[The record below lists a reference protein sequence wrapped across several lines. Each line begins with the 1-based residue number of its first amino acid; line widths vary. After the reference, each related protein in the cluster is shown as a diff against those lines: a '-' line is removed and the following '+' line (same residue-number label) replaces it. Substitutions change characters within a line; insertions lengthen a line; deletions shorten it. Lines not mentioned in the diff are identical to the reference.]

1 MAFNLFLQNL
11 VTAISNDQP
20 LDSKKIKDSLGK
32 LWHLIP
38 FTLLIVFLVLLILYS
53 LYGTFRKATTFNV
66 SAITEEV
73 SIETHKE
80 PMSPWPVKDIQ
91 LSKSCPD
98 EPADLKMEKFTGT
111 IKLRA
116 ETVVTLTRIAEGD
129 LSVKLLGK
137 NQQPTGEL
145 FDLEDESVGLLSD
158 CAFFKIDNIDA
169 RSKQGE
175 TIVLPVTGDITAGR
189 DIRFLTNY
197 KTPVLLSGNV
207 TILDKT
213 LLVNENYSVGPFELE
228 LGDTFVIK
236 KPEVVSRGFVRV
248 NAEPAINL
256 VFRAKG
262 ERALIKRYQS
272 ESFEL
277 VNSIWSKLYQDKA
290 LSIAWVLVVL
300 LLGAIRIHL
309 RIMSK
314 G

>member
-1 MAFNLFLQNL
+1 MAFNLLLQNL
-11 VTAISNDQP
+11 VTAVSNDQP
-20 LDSKKIKDSLGK
+20 LDAKKIKESLGMRR
-32 LWHLIP
+32 HQVA
-38 FTLLIVFLVLLILYS
+38 FFLLISSLILLIAYS
-53 LYGTFRKATTFNV
+53 MYGTFRKATTFNV

-73 SIETHKE
+73 RVETHKE
-80 PMSPWPVKDIQ
+80 PMSPWPVKNIR
-91 LSKSCPD
+91 LSKTCPD
-98 EPADLKMEKFTGT
+98 EPADLKMEEFTGT

-116 ETVVTLTRIAEGD
+116 DTMITLTRIAEGD

-137 NQQPTGEL
+137 NEQPTGEL
-145 FDLEDESVGLLSD
+145 LDLEDESVGLLSD
-158 CAFFKIDNIDA
+158 CAFFNIGNIDE

-207 TILDKT
+207 TILDRT
-213 LLVNENYSVGPFELE
+213 LLIGENYSVGPFELE

-309 RIMSK
+309 RIMSN

>member
-1 MAFNLFLQNL
+1 MAFNLLLQNL
-11 VTAISNDQP
+11 VTAISNDHP
-20 LDSKKIKDSLGK
+20 LDSEKIKQSLGV
-32 LWHLIP
+32 LRHRIVFVSLISSLL
-38 FTLLIVFLVLLILYS
+38 LLIVGSV
-53 LYGTFRKATTFNV
+53 YGTFRKATTFNV

-73 SIETHKE
+73 RIETHKD
-80 PMSPWPVKDIQ
+80 PMSPWPVKNIR
-91 LSKSCPD
+91 LSKTCPD
-98 EPADLKMEKFTGT
+98 EPADLRMEKFTGT

-116 ETVVTLTRIAEGD
+116 DTVVTLTRIAEGD

-137 NQQPTGEL
+137 NEQPTGEL

-158 CAFFKIDNIDA
+158 CAFFKIDNIDV

-175 TIVLPVTGDITAGR
+175 TIVLPVTGDITTGR
-189 DIRFLTNY
+189 DIRFLTDH

-207 TILDKT
+207 TILDRT
-213 LLVNENYSVGPFELE
+213 LLVNENYIVGPFELE
-228 LGDTFVIK
+228 LGDAFVIK
-236 KPEVVSRGFVRV
+236 EPEVVSRGFVRV
-248 NAEPAINL
+248 NTDPAIKL

-314 G
+314 E